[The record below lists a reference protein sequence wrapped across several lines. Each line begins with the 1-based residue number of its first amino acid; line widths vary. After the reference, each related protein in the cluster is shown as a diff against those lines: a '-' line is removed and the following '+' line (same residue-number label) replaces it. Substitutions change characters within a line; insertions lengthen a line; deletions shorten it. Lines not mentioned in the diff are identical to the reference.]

1 MNEFTRER
9 FCRNLKFLR
18 TLYGM
23 NKAEASIVLG
33 IGNTTY
39 KSWERGQHQHRGPH
53 QNNMNK
59 LMDLFRVDEYDLYV
73 KDLGMYYEKIP
84 EVAAEIQNRLKPH
97 RTRVK
102 ENIDK
107 RTAIGRQNCEEYREK
122 IRQKLEEAEEMKK
135 KIEEK
140 KPAGGRESEMAD
152 MYELLLEYKKLGT
165 EGRNRIKELIKLYQK
180 AA

>member
-1 MNEFTRER
+1 MNEFTKER
-9 FCRNLKFLR
+9 FCRNLYYLR

-23 NKAEASIVLG
+23 TKVEASIVLG
-33 IGNTTY
+33 LSKDAY
-39 KSWERGQHQHRGPH
+39 RKWEQRENGCRQK
-53 QNNMNK
+53 NMNRI
-59 LMDLFRVDEYDLYV
+59 MDLFRVDEYDLYV

-84 EVAAEIQNRLKPH
+84 EVVALIQNRLKPH

-102 ENIDK
+102 ENRK
-107 RTAIGRQNCEEYREK
+107 RSGEIGARNCREYREK
-122 IRQKLEEAEEMKK
+122 ILQKLEEAEEMKK